1 MLRLVLA
8 GAIGAVFA
16 LAAAAAAIFAVPA
29 ANSGSVGERLVVFE
43 QFKGGVGTEI
53 VINKK
58 KGVPYVAGNYAV
70 FRSPL
75 RDGGPTGARIGI
87 NEAVCLHNFTHDMC
101 RGTFTING
109 RGTISF
115 EGLASLAAA
124 PHAHDFA
131 ITSGTGEFLEAEGLV
146 HSDALGPN
154 AKGFTWE
161 ITILD

>member
-1 MLRLVLA
+1 MVRLVLA
-8 GAIGAVFA
+8 GALGAAVT
-16 LAAAAAAIFAVPA
+16 LAATVLGTFAVPA
-29 ANSGSVGERLVVFE
+29 AHGRSAHTRFVVFE
-43 QFKGGVGTEI
+43 QFRGGVGTEV

-58 KGVPYVAGNYAV
+58 KKVVYVPGNYAV

-87 NEAVCLHNFTHDMC
+87 NEATCMHNFTHDMC

-109 RGTISF
+109 RGTISY

-131 ITSGTGEFLEAEGLV
+131 ITGGTGEFLNAEGLV

-154 AKGFTWE
+154 PKGFTWE